1 MLRLSNRV
9 AIAPLRCA
17 PFGVTTPCACRYTGG
32 IGTGNIVF
40 RSGVRFSPSA
50 GIEQGTGLILM
61 DDGED
66 DERAAAECMREARKA
81 AAVAIRAGL
90 AEDRALKLAA
100 ITTALNASNAAILA
114 IECWRLELKAERER
128 MTGEP
133 VFVIEPVPP
142 QGSGSKH

>member
-1 MLRLSNRV
+1 M
-9 AIAPLRCA
+9 
-17 PFGVTTPCACRYTGG
+17 
-32 IGTGNIVF
+32 
-40 RSGVRFSPSA
+40 
-50 GIEQGTGLILM
+50 EILEKM

-66 DERAAAECMREARKA
+66 DEREAAECMREAREA

-133 VFVIEPVPP
+133 VFIIEAVPP